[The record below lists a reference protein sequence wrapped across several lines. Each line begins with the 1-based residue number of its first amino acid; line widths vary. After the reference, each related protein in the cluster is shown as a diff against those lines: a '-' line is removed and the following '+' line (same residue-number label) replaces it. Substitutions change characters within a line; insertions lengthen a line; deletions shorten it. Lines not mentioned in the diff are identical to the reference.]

1 MTESNVN
8 CLYRRCKK
16 KDSSAAPTF
25 VLQKNAVV
33 IVVRG
38 TLISALEMEQLTN
51 QPRICCIGSLG
62 CDNNLRPQVSRDFSY
77 IYLVTMHV

>member
-25 VLQKNAVV
+25 VLQKNVDL

-38 TLISALEMEQLTN
+38 TLTSALEMEQLTS
-51 QPRICCIGSLG
+51 QPWICCICSLG
-62 CDNNLRPQVSRDFSY
+62 CDNNLRPQISRDFSY
-77 IYLVTMHV
+77 IYMVPMHV